1 MKAPVLA
8 SPIWREWF
16 LLLVSG
22 PLGIAGPILVLLLLL
37 WLARGERSPWY
48 IKAVLAAMLLILV
61 LVMLGGP

>member
-48 IKAVLAAMLLILV
+48 VKAVLLAALAVLIF
-61 LVMLGGP
+61 VMLWS

>member
-1 MKAPVLA
+1 MKSPV
-8 SPIWREWF
+8 WREWF

-22 PLGIAGPILVLLLLL
+22 PLGIVGPILVVLLCL

-48 IKAVLAAMLLILV
+48 IKTALAAVLVILV

>member
-22 PLGIAGPILVLLLLL
+22 PLGILGPILVLLLLL

-48 IKAVLAAMLLILV
+48 VKAVLLAALAVLIF
-61 LVMLGGP
+61 VMLWS

>member
-1 MKAPVLA
+1 MKAPLLA

-48 IKAVLAAMLLILV
+48 VKAALLAALAVLIF
-61 LVMLGGP
+61 VMLWS

>member
-48 IKAVLAAMLLILV
+48 VKAALLAALAVLIF
-61 LVMLGGP
+61 VMLWS